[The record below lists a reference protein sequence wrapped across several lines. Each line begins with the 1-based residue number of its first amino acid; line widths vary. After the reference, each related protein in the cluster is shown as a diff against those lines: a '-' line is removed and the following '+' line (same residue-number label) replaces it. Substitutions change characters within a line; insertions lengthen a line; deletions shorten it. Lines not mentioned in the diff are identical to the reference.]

1 MALFK
6 KILKKKDGQPSKV
19 NQILKRKVG
28 GTVVGNMA
36 RAVLSQATG
45 GILGQGQ
52 LMLKQDQTPE
62 ENNAIAQEQIIEQLG
77 AASAAVKTVQSK
89 QSVAD
94 KMKEKGIGFILKIV
108 LIPVVIVLVIVFIV
122 KKMSNSNKPKRR

>member
-1 MALFK
+1 M
-6 KILKKKDGQPSKV
+6 